1 MKVILRQDYEPLG
14 KVGDVVEVKDGY
26 ARNFLIPKKLVYPAT
41 PGSLKAVE
49 EERKRM
55 QAKLH
60 REKKSAE
67 LLATELEKVSVTIP
81 VTVGEEDR
89 IHGTVTTEM
98 IANALLEKGYEIDRR
113 KIEIDEQI
121 KTLGIYNAK
130 IKLHPEVTATVKV
143 WVVKE

>member
-26 ARNFLIPKKLVYPAT
+26 ARNFLIPKKIVYPAT
-41 PGSLKAVE
+41 PGSIKAVE
-49 EERKRM
+49 EEKKRL
-55 QAKLH
+55 QAKLQ

-67 LLATELEKVSVTIP
+67 LLATEIEKVSVTIP

-113 KIEIDEQI
+113 KIELDEQI

>member
-26 ARNFLIPKKLVYPAT
+26 ARNFLIPKKIVYPAT

-49 EERKRM
+49 EERKRN
-55 QAKLH
+55 QVKLQ

-67 LLATELEKVSVTIP
+67 FLASELEKVSVTIP

-98 IANALLEKGYEIDRR
+98 IANALLEKGYEIERR
-113 KIEIDEQI
+113 KIEIEEQI
-121 KTLGIYNAK
+121 KTLGIYNTK
-130 IKLHPEVTATVKV
+130 IKLHPEVTAVVKV

>member
-14 KVGDVVEVKDGY
+14 RAGDVVEVKDGY
-26 ARNFLIPKKLVYPAT
+26 ARNFLIPKKIVYPAT
-41 PGSLKAVE
+41 PGSIKAVE
-49 EERKRM
+49 EEKRRM
-55 QAKLH
+55 QAKLQ

-113 KIEIDEQI
+113 KIEIEEQI

-130 IKLHPEVTATVKV
+130 IKLHPEVVATIKV